1 MMPYS
6 KLEEKFISK
15 LWLNSLEF
23 KIHLALHVSSLLLS
37 IANLLSNF
45 QFWWNIVW
53 DKTASMRP
61 IYYSISIVNTPTEY
75 QNIGL

>member
-23 KIHLALHVSSLLLS
+23 KIHLALHVSSLLLP
-37 IANLLSNF
+37 IANLISSF
-45 QFWWNIVW
+45 QFWWSIVW

-61 IYYSISIVNTPTEY
+61 IYYSISIVDTPAEY

>member
-23 KIHLALHVSSLLLS
+23 KIHLALHVSSLLL
-37 IANLLSNF
+37 
-45 QFWWNIVW
+45 
-53 DKTASMRP
+53 P
-61 IYYSISIVNTPTEY
+61 IYDQVFNSGGVSFEIKL
-75 QNIGL
+75 GLWDLFIIAFQ

>member
-23 KIHLALHVSSLLLS
+23 KIHLVLHIPSLL
-37 IANLLSNF
+37 F
-45 QFWWNIVW
+45 QVFNADRVSLEL
-53 DKTASMRP
+53 KFGLF
-61 IYYSISIVNTPTEY
+61 YYDISIVDILTLTEY

>member
-23 KIHLALHVSSLLLS
+23 KIHLALHVSSLLL
-37 IANLLSNF
+37 
-45 QFWWNIVW
+45 
-53 DKTASMRP
+53 P
-61 IYYSISIVNTPTEY
+61 IYDQVFNSGGVSFEIKL
-75 QNIGL
+75 GL

>member
-23 KIHLALHVSSLLLS
+23 KIHLALHAQSLFFYYQL
-37 IANLLSNF
+37 IIEF
-45 QFWWNIVW
+45 QILV
-53 DKTASMRP
+53 
-61 IYYSISIVNTPTEY
+61 EY
-75 QNIGL
+75 LR

>member
-23 KIHLALHVSSLLLS
+23 KIHLALHVSSLLLP
-37 IANLLSNF
+37 ANLISSF
-45 QFWWNIVW
+45 QFWWSIVW
-53 DKTASMRP
+53 DKTASET
-61 IYYSISIVNTPTEY
+61 Y
-75 QNIGL
+75 LL